1 MPSRQEPGELIIGN
15 RKAQT
20 LLPTEVQVQVQFA
33 VLSVHLW
40 SLALSVMVCTPTT
53 RLEA

>member
-1 MPSRQEPGELIIGN
+1 MPSRQEPRELIIGN

-20 LLPTEVQVQVQFA
+20 LLPTEVQVQVG